1 MTMHLQRG
9 LSTIN
14 TRKPKIK
21 ITKRKM
27 AEFELRWRKHNKSMK
42 QKGMH
47 HFRYETLQDYIDY
60 CFGKTKKLSSSDFKH
75 TKPMQNQFNY
85 IAEKEKEFRKKY
97 PSLMEQQ
104 MKDGTWL
111 KNGSGGGTKKESP
124 KYTGTLVKGI
134 ATMHKSNAVPVINQK
149 EATDIA
155 RMRRG

>member
-21 ITKRKM
+21 ITKKKM

-47 HFRYETLQDYIDY
+47 QFRYDTLQEYIDY

-75 TKPMQNQFNY
+75 TKPMASQYNY
-85 IAEKEKEFRKKY
+85 RAEKDKEHRKKY
-97 PSLMEQQ
+97 PSLMEQ
-104 MKDGTWL
+104 MVKAGTFT
-111 KNGSGGGTKKESP
+111 SGANTGQKKEP
-124 KYTGTLVKGI
+124 MKYTGTLVKGI
-134 ATMHKSNAVPVINQK
+134 ATMHKSNAVPIISQE